1 MLFKKILEYRR
12 KANMHLFMKTITKFP
27 LQGQGVAMKIS

>member
-1 MLFKKILEYRR
+1 MGSGKTHFKKILEYGR

-27 LQGQGVAMKIS
+27 LQGGRG